1 MSAPVAVPAPPPAD
15 RIRPATLADLETLVE
30 IEQRCFETDR
40 LSRRSFRHLLTRA
53 KAAVLLHERDG
64 AATGYAL
71 VLFHAGTAL
80 ARLYSFA
87 VLPEH
92 QGLRI
97 GGRLLTA
104 AEEATLAHGYAALRL
119 EVRADN
125 AAARALYHRAGYR
138 EMQRLPGY
146 YEDHADGLRLEK
158 TLEARPEPSLVQVPF
173 YEQTLEFTCGP
184 AALMMAMRALEPALV
199 LDRKLELRLWRE
211 ATTIFMTSGHGGC
224 GPYGL
229 ALAAH
234 RRGFAVTVRVK
245 DESALFVDSVRSP
258 EKKAV
263 IALVQEDQLSE
274 IRQRDIRLEYG
285 LVSPHDLERELRSGG
300 VPLVM
305 ISSYRLYGEKFPHWV
320 VVTGFDEH
328 FLYVHDPYVDYKAG
342 KSPTDCVNL
351 PILKAEFTGM
361 ARYGKSGQR
370 AVIIVRRRP
379 PALPEPSVFHEQAPD
394 SRRSPLGL
402 DGGPAGAA
410 GDECQGLHRRR

>member
-1 MSAPVAVPAPPPAD
+1 MSTAVSTPGDSSDAVD
-15 RIRPATLADLETLVE
+15 RIRAATVADLDALLE
-30 IEQRCFETDR
+30 IEQRCFDTDR
-40 LSRRSFRHLLTRA
+40 LTRRSFRHMLTRA
-53 KAAVLLHERDG
+53 KAITLVHERDG
-64 AATGYAL
+64 DLDGYAL

-87 VLPEH
+87 VRPEC
-92 QGLRI
+92 QGR
-97 GGRLLTA
+97 GVGARLLETA
-104 AEEATLAHGYAALRL
+104 EAVTLEHGYAALRL
-119 EVRADN
+119 EVRQDN
-125 AAARALYHRAGYR
+125 AAAQTLYRRAGYR
-138 EMQRLPGY
+138 ELESLPDY

-158 TLEARPEPSLVQVPF
+158 TLGARPYPALVQVPF

-184 AALMMAMRALEPALV
+184 AALMMAMKALDPALN
-199 LDRKLELRLWRE
+199 LHRKLELQLWRE

-234 RRGFAVTVRVK
+234 RRGFAVTLRVK

-258 EKKAV
+258 EKKVV
-263 IALVQEDQLSE
+263 IALVQEDQLAE
-274 IRQRDIRLEYG
+274 IRRRDIRLEYG
-285 LVSPHDLERELRSGG
+285 LVSPADLERELRSGG

-342 KSPTDCVNL
+342 KTPTDCVNL

-379 PALPEPSVFHEQAPD
+379 PALSEPV
-394 SRRSPLGL
+394 SRP
-402 DGGPAGAA
+402 
-410 GDECQGLHRRR
+410 

>member
-1 MSAPVAVPAPPPAD
+1 MSAHAQTPDLPPVAEH
-15 RIRPATLADLETLVE
+15 IRPATLADLETLVE
-30 IEQRCFETDR
+30 IERRCFETDR
-40 LSRRSFRHLLTRA
+40 LTRRSFRHLLTRA
-53 KAAVLLHERDG
+53 KAVTLVHEIG
-64 AATGYAL
+64 ATVTGYAL

-80 ARLYSFA
+80 GRLYSFA
-87 VLPEH
+87 VLPNH
-92 QGLRI
+92 QGFGI
-97 GGRLLTA
+97 GARLLMA
-104 AEEATLAHGYAALRL
+104 AEAATLEHGYATLRL

-125 AAARALYHRAGYR
+125 MAARALYQRAGYR
-138 EMQRLPGY
+138 EMQQLPGY

-184 AALMMAMRALEPALV
+184 AALMMAMRALDPALM

-234 RRGFAVTVRVK
+234 RRGFAVTLRVK
-245 DESALFVDSVRSP
+245 DESALFVDSVRAP

-263 IALVQEDQLSE
+263 IALVQEDQLTE

-285 LVSPHDLERELRSGG
+285 LVSVTDLEQELRTGG

-328 FLYVHDPYVDYKAG
+328 FLYVHDPYVDYKVG
-342 KSPTDCVNL
+342 KTPTDCVNL

-370 AVIIVRRRP
+370 AVIIVRRRMP
-379 PALPEPSVFHEQAPD
+379 DLSEPANHP
-394 SRRSPLGL
+394 
-402 DGGPAGAA
+402 
-410 GDECQGLHRRR
+410 

>member
-1 MSAPVAVPAPPPAD
+1 MNAPIAD
-15 RIRPATLADLETLVE
+15 DDPDAAGHIRPATLDDLETLVA

-40 LSRRSFRHLLTRA
+40 LSRRSFRHFLTRA
-53 KAAVLLHERDG
+53 KAVTLLHEIDG
-64 AATGYAL
+64 AVTGYAL

-87 VLPEH
+87 VLPER
-92 QGLRI
+92 QGLGI
-97 GGRLLTA
+97 GARLLAA
-104 AEEATLAHGYAALRL
+104 AEAITLEHGYATLRL

-125 AAARALYHRAGYR
+125 TAARALYQRAGYR

-158 TLEARPEPSLVQVPF
+158 TLESRPEPSLVQVPF

-184 AALMMAMRALEPALV
+184 AALMMAMRALDPTLV

-234 RRGFAVTVRVK
+234 RRGFAVTLRVK
-245 DESALFVDSVRSP
+245 DEGALFVDSVRSP

-263 IALVQEDQLSE
+263 IALVQEDQLEE

-342 KSPTDCVNL
+342 KTPTDCVNL

-361 ARYGKSGQR
+361 ARYGRSGQR
-370 AVIIVRRRP
+370 AVIIVRRR
-379 PALPEPSVFHEQAPD
+379 APD
-394 SRRSPLGL
+394 FSEPL
-402 DGGPAGAA
+402 DRP
-410 GDECQGLHRRR
+410 